1 MKVSY
6 GGYGAYDGNFVVSHR
21 PLDRLAPSASGFIQ
35 IGAADP
41 VTVWHGASL
50 WAARAYFSLIITS

>member
-21 PLDRLAPSASGFIQ
+21 PLDRLAPSARGFWPNASGFIQ

-41 VTVWHGASL
+41 VTV
-50 WAARAYFSLIITS
+50 